1 MKKIT
6 ILIIGF
12 LALQSASYGQEMNE
26 MDFIRNIFHAEKKS
40 IVDEF
45 MQMTPAEAE
54 KFWPLYEAFETE
66 RRNLGSRRVD
76 LLRRYASVYEN
87 ITDEQADT
95 MIKEAMDIQKKH
107 QALLKKYYKKVKK
120 ALGARRATSF
130 YQLEDYIATAVR
142 FQILDAIP
150 FVDE

>member
-1 MKKIT
+1 MKKFA
-6 ILIIGF
+6 ILIAGLF
-12 LALQSASYGQEMNE
+12 TLQIATYGQEMNE
-26 MDFIRNIFHAEKKS
+26 MDFIREIFHAEKKT

-45 MQMTPAEAE
+45 MQLTSAEDQ
-54 KFWPLYEAFETE
+54 KFWPIYESYEAE
-66 RRNLGSRRVD
+66 RRSLGSRRVD
-76 LLRRYASVYEN
+76 LLRRYAAVYES

-95 MIKEAMDIQKKH
+95 MIRESMDIQKKH
-107 QALLKKYYKKVKK
+107 QALLKKYYKKIKK

-130 YQLEDYIATAVR
+130 YQLEDYISTAVR